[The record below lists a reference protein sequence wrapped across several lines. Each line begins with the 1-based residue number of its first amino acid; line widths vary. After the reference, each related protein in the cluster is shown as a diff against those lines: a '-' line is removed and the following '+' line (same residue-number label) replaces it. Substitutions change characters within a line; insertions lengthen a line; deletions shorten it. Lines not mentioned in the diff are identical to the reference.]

1 MLTYADV
8 EGSQACIEEQAAER
22 AALLVQLASVE
33 GEAEAARLRLVRVES
48 ELGVALSGRA
58 SDAVE
63 KQQGLSLLAVLVQ
76 KYLRYWHKSAL
87 TRTRS
92 SWQRNWRESG
102 LRGRGREVRLS
113 ASAEQSASRRVVRK
127 ICRSTKK

>member
-8 EGSQACIEEQAAER
+8 EGSQACMEEQAAER

-33 GEAEAARLRLVRVES
+33 GEAEAARLKLVRVES

-63 KQQGLSLLAVLVQ
+63 KQQAFTLLALLVQ
-76 KYLRYWHKSAL
+76 KCSLYCFTGAQGGRRY
-87 TRTRS
+87 
-92 SWQRNWRESG
+92 N
-102 LRGRGREVRLS
+102 
-113 ASAEQSASRRVVRK
+113 
-127 ICRSTKK
+127 